1 MDFTSR
7 PVLAGVGGLII
18 GALIGMAIGSSGQS
32 GLEAE
37 LAAQREAAADLDELS
52 TTVEGVGARLS
63 ALEGR
68 LGAIEG
74 SVSSLAESQRGR
86 IDALAQRLEGV
97 GTELG
102 GAVSGLGTSVADT
115 LSGRFESL
123 RSELAAFGDRL
134 VATAPGDEEEDEPA
148 AETAGGGE
156 PPAGEPLRIGATT
169 MLGEGLRI
177 FLSSVDEENGTAR
190 VAING
195 PTTTTLELGE
205 PVESDGCTVTL
216 NGFSEGTA
224 VVEGSCGGE
233 GGGAAPSGES
243 GGAARSGESG
253 QAAPGAGE
261 AIAIG
266 ATKSFADGKVRLF
279 LSGVDHEA
287 KAARLALN
295 GVTMT
300 RLRLSEATE
309 AAGCT
314 VTLTGIDASGATF
327 DVAC

>member
-1 MDFTSR
+1 MDFTSK

-37 LAAQREAAADLDELS
+37 LEAQREAAADLDELS
-52 TTVEGVGARLS
+52 TTVEGVGTRLS

-86 IDALAQRLEGV
+86 IDELAQRLEGV

-102 GAVSGLGTSVADT
+102 GAVSGLGTSVAES

-123 RSELAAFGDRL
+123 RNDLAAFGDRL
-134 VATAPGDEEEDEPA
+134 AAPAPVEEEDEPA
-148 AETAGGGE
+148 AQAAPSGE

-169 MLGEGLRI
+169 MIDEGLRV

-195 PTTTTLELGE
+195 PTTTMLELGE
-205 PVESDGCTVTL
+205 PVESAGCTVTL

-224 VVEGSCGGE
+224 VVDGSCGGA
-233 GGGAAPSGES
+233 GGAAAP
-243 GGAARSGESG
+243 AGESG
-253 QAAPGAGE
+253 QAAPATGE
-261 AIAIG
+261 AVAIG
-266 ATKSFADGKVRLF
+266 VTKSFADGKVRLF
-279 LSGVDHEA
+279 LSGVDQEA
-287 KAARLALN
+287 KAARIALN

-300 RLRLSEATE
+300 RLRLSEAAE
-309 AAGCT
+309 ASGCQ